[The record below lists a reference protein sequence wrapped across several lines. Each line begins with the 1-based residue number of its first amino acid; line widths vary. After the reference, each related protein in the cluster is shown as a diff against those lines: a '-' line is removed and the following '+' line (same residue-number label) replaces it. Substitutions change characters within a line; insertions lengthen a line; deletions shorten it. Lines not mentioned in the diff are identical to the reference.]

1 MFAFFFFFFFK
12 QPKSRAPPEISGT
25 PQVGTPGARLREL
38 LIKAKGTV
46 SVAWSGEVVKAR
58 WARGSLR

>member
-1 MFAFFFFFFFK
+1 MFAFFFFFLK
-12 QPKSRAPPEISGT
+12 QPKSRAPPEISGA

-58 WARGSLR
+58 RARGSLR